1 MSQVAQTQSD
11 SLDVDTLVEHLK
23 SVAEPSRLRM
33 LKLLAQT
40 DLTVSELTTILGQS
54 QPRVSRHLKLL
65 LEARLIRRRQEGS
78 WALFRLDSHG
88 SQGALVAEILRH
100 ADGNDPVLTR
110 DAERLDM
117 VKRQRRE
124 SASAYFSSNARSW
137 DQIRSLH
144 VADGKVEAKLL
155 ETVGMGPFNALLD
168 IGTGTGRMLEL
179 LAPRCRTVTGIDS
192 NRDML
197 NVARANME
205 AAGITNA
212 DLLLGDVFSPPVP
225 RDAYDL
231 VIIHQVLHFLDD
243 PGLAVAEA
251 TRSLSAGGKMVIVD
265 FAPHELEFLREKHR
279 HHRLGFDTPTVSQW
293 LAAAGLEDFQ
303 AIKLA
308 PANGAGDKLTV
319 MIWVARDPRMLVA
332 NGQSGSAGRKAV
344 A

>member
-1 MSQVAQTQSD
+1 MSQD
-11 SLDVDTLVEHLK
+11 SNKTDLRLDVDTLVEHLK

-78 WALFRLDSHG
+78 WALFRLDSQGNH
-88 SQGALVAEILRH
+88 GALVGEILSH
-100 ADGNDPVLTR
+100 VDAADPVLMR

-117 VKRQRRE
+117 VKRHRRE
-124 SASAYFSSNARSW
+124 SASSYFSANAQSW

-155 ETVGMGPFNALLD
+155 ETLGKGPFNAALD

-179 LAPRCRTVTGIDS
+179 LAPRCRSMTGIDS

-205 AAGITNA
+205 AAGIAHA
-212 DLLLGDVFSPPVP
+212 DLLLGDVFALPVP
-225 RDAYDL
+225 RDSFDL
-231 VIIHQVLHFLDD
+231 VVIHQVLHFLDD
-243 PGLAVAEA
+243 PERAVAEA
-251 TRSLSAGGKMVIVD
+251 ARSLSAGGRLVIVD
-265 FAPHELEFLREKHR
+265 FAPHDLEFLREKHR
-279 HHRLGFDTPTVSQW
+279 HHRLGFDTATVGEW
-293 LAAAGLEDFQ
+293 FRACGLEDMQ
-303 AIKLA
+303 AVELA
-308 PANGAGDKLTV
+308 PGGSGDKLTV
-319 MIWVARDPRMLVA
+319 MIWVARDPRLMMA
-332 NGQSGSAGRKAV
+332 DDQPGASGRKAV